1 MDMQDDGIHDM
12 REQRNSSLPFSEE
25 EKIAGP
31 SLHPDCPAW
40 MNGWTVNYI
49 YMEMA

>member
-1 MDMQDDGIHDM
+1 MGMQDDGIHGM
-12 REQRNSSLPFSEE
+12 RGPRNSSLFFSEE

-40 MNGWTVNYI
+40 MYGW
-49 YMEMA
+49 MDGK